1 MAKRLFC
8 SDIEGDSL
16 LYDITKLWCVS
27 FQELDPY
34 MYEKGKVTT
43 LTGYEEIIAFFEN
56 PEHICVMHN
65 GIAFDKPAVEKV
77 LKAKGFVDKD
87 WKVEAEVIDTL
98 FLSWYLYPKMV
109 RHGLAVWGEELGIA
123 KPEIDNWEELSL
135 EEYIHRCEEDV
146 KIQTALWK
154 QIWKHLILLYQKSA
168 GAWHLIRHLNFKAHC
183 AAMQEKS
190 RWKLDIPEA
199 ERQQE
204 MYDSK
209 YQAATDALEARMPK
223 VPVKAKKTRPKKPF
237 KTNGKLSTVGQ
248 RWHDIVL
255 EQVDPEDYDFGNPV
269 DYDGVV
275 EVITK
280 YKEPNAGS
288 SAQLKKWLFDLGWE
302 PESFKFVRNKET
314 NETKQIPQIKNQ
326 ETSELCDSIVRLI
339 EKEPALEFLK
349 EMTVVKHRSGVVKGL
364 LNAVDEDGFVYAAIQ
379 GLTNT
384 LRFKHRICVNLPSTR
399 KPYGKEIRSLL
410 MARNDKLELCGSD
423 MSSLE
428 DRTKQHYMW
437 KHDPEY
443 VTDMQKKGFDPHLD
457 MAIAAGMI
465 TEEESNWFKEHKK
478 IHPDDMSPEV
488 YAEFNRISMIRHGG
502 KGTNY
507 SATYGARGPT
517 IARTAGVSEEVGE
530 QLFNAYWK
538 RNWALTAI
546 ADECVVKNSRGM
558 KWLYNPVAKIW
569 MFLKADKDRFSTL
582 NQSTGTYAFDRWVYH
597 ILERRPQLTAQF
609 HDEVILELKKGNQEA
624 MTKILKDSVAEV
636 NKELKL
642 SRDLDCDVDF
652 GKDYSEIH

>member
-1 MAKRLFC
+1 MSKRLFM
-8 SDIEGDSL
+8 SDIEGDGL
-16 LYDITKLWCVS
+16 LWEITKVWCTS

-34 MYEKGKVTT
+34 MREKGSMTT
-43 LTGYEEIIAFFEN
+43 ITGYEDIIKFFEN
-56 PEHICVMHN
+56 PDHIIVMHN

-77 LKAKGFVDKD
+77 LKARGYVDKN
-87 WKVEAEVIDTL
+87 WEVKAEIIDTL
-98 FLSWYLYPKMV
+98 YLSWYLYPKML
-109 RHGLAVWGEELGIA
+109 RHGLAVWGDELGIA
-123 KPEIDNWEELSL
+123 KPEIDNWEDLSL
-135 EEYIHRCEEDV
+135 EEYVHRCEEDV
-146 KIQTALWK
+146 RIQTALWK
-154 QIWKHLILLYQKSA
+154 QIWKHLILLYMKPE
-168 GAWHLIRHLNFKAHC
+168 GCWHIIRHLNFKAHC
-183 AAMQEKS
+183 AMMQEKAK
-190 RWKLDIPEA
+190 WKLNIPEA
-199 ERQQE
+199 ERQQV

-209 YQAATDALEARMPK
+209 YLEATTALEARMPK

-237 KTNGKLSTVGQ
+237 KASGALSAVGAK
-248 RWHDIVL
+248 WAAIVKQ
-255 EQVDPEDYDFGNPV
+255 QVDPEDYDFGEPV
-269 DYDGVV
+269 DYDGTV

-302 PESFKFVRNKET
+302 PLSFKFVRNKET
-314 NETKQIPQIKNQ
+314 NETKQIPQVKNQ
-326 ETSELCDSIVRLI
+326 ETSELCDSIVELI
-339 EKEPALEFLK
+339 AKEPALEFLR

-364 LNAVDEDGFVYAAIQ
+364 LNAIDENGFVYAGVQ

-384 LRFKHRICVNLPSTR
+384 LRFKHKICVNLPSTR

-443 VTDMQKKGFDPHLD
+443 VTEMLTPGFDPHLD
-457 MAIAAGMI
+457 MAVTAGLMS
-465 TEEESNWFKEHKK
+465 EKEVAWFKEHKK
-478 IHPDDMSPEV
+478 IHPDDMTPEV
-488 YAEFNRISMIRHGG
+488 YAEFNRLSLIRHGG

-517 IARTAGVSEEVGE
+517 IARAAGVAEEVGE
-530 QLFNAYWK
+530 KLFNAYWA
-538 RNWALTAI
+538 RNWSLTAI
-546 ADECVVKNSRGM
+546 ADECIVKNSRGM
-558 KWLYNPVAKIW
+558 KWLWNPVARIW

-609 HDEVILELKKGNQEA
+609 HDEVILELKKGNQDA
-624 MTKILKDSVAEV
+624 MTKILKDAIADV
-636 NKELKL
+636 NIELKL

-652 GKDYSEIH
+652 GRDYSAIH